1 MGCTKM
7 ELGKQNNS
15 VCIIRERIA
24 ASNANSKV
32 NATVASIKLENNLIT
47 AFSMQMNEMC
57 ILIILGLIVAQLSI
71 NNQAPKH
78 THTHTQA
85 QPAGLRK
92 AGCRLYLQSQY
103 PKMKKVHA

>member
-1 MGCTKM
+1 LDNK
-7 ELGKQNNS
+7 
-15 VCIIRERIA
+15 IA

-47 AFSMQMNEMC
+47 AFSMQMDEMC

-78 THTHTQA
+78 THTHTHTHTSTA
-85 QPAGLRK
+85 
-92 AGCRLYLQSQY
+92 CRPSQSRV
-103 PKMKKVHA
+103 PTVLTEPIS

>member
-1 MGCTKM
+1 M

-15 VCIIRERIA
+15 VCIIRKRIA

-32 NATVASIKLENNLIT
+32 NATVPSIKLENNLIT
-47 AFSMQMNEMC
+47 AFSMQMDEMC
-57 ILIILGLIVAQLSI
+57 ILIILGLIVVQLSI

-78 THTHTQA
+78 THTQA
-85 QPAGLRK
+85 QPAGFRK